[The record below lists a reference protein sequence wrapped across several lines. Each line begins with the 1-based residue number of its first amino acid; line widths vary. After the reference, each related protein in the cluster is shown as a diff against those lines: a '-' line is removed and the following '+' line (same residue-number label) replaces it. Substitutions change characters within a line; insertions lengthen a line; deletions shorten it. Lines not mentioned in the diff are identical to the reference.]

1 MLRKKHA
8 ANTSDS
14 TRKNQNSMCGSC
26 SFIGRKGN
34 TPPQAPAA
42 FTARNDAYP
51 NDVAFGLKARS
62 MFAAFTMILPKKT
75 FDRQDSPCPV

>member
-1 MLRKKHA
+1 MNSRVGPGTWYEPTTLRKKHA

-14 TRKNQNSMCGSC
+14 AKKNQNSMCGSC

-42 FTARNDAYP
+42 FTARNDA
-51 NDVAFGLKARS
+51 
-62 MFAAFTMILPKKT
+62 
-75 FDRQDSPCPV
+75 